1 MLALPQLAA
10 SLALVSPDGGIVPI
24 EVQRAGGA
32 RSTPD
37 DAGPANGG
45 TDVRHVAQAKP
56 TGSKR
61 HIVRRT
67 VGLLR
72 PYRRH
77 FASLVLLIV
86 VTATLDLLPVL
97 LLAEIVNEAVPG
109 SGNAGR
115 LNVLLVAIL
124 AIYVVSGLLG
134 VLLGYV
140 NQVVG
145 QGVMVDLRQTLHTHL
160 QRLSVRFYTNTRT
173 GEILSRISTDVNAV
187 QMAVT
192 GTFTE
197 FLTNLITLVVAL
209 AIMFQLDWRL
219 ALIAVAVLPFWVFP
233 TMRVGMAQRRLQREW
248 QEEAAGMSA
257 HLEETFSVSGA
268 MLVKTFGRQEHES
281 ARFNRAN
288 RALRSLSIRRMM
300 AGRWFNMGT
309 QLFGSIS
316 VAVVFWFGGRAVI
329 NDEITLGAVV
339 AFSVLAQR
347 VFQPFQSIARIN
359 TTMLTS
365 LALFERIFE
374 YLDLPV
380 EVDEVPDAVALQ
392 RPRGDLVFEQ
402 VTFRYSAVTAPA
414 IDETSF
420 EVKRGQMAALVGPS
434 GAGKTTVTYL
444 LQRFYD
450 PQQGRVLLDG
460 HDLCG
465 LTLDS
470 VSRAVGAV
478 MQDTYLFHTTLA
490 DNVRYGRLDA
500 SDEDVRA
507 ATSAAGLDEMI
518 QRLPEGMETVVGE
531 RGYRL
536 SGGEKQRVAIAR
548 AVLKDPP
555 VLLLDEATAS
565 LDSRL
570 EREIREAT
578 ARLAEGRT
586 TVVIAHRLSTVVAA
600 DAIFVLDRGRI
611 VERGRHEELLAR
623 GGLYAS
629 LYREQFSHE
638 QPVEAS
644 AEIAGA

>member
-1 MLALPQLAA
+1 M
-10 SLALVSPDGGIVPI
+10 
-24 EVQRAGGA
+24 
-32 RSTPD
+32 
-37 DAGPANGG
+37 
-45 TDVRHVAQAKP
+45 DVRHLAQAKS

-72 PYRRH
+72 PYRGH
-77 FASLVLLIV
+77 FALLVLLIV

-97 LLAEIVNEAVPG
+97 LLAEIVDEAVPG
-109 SGNAGR
+109 SGDAGR
-115 LNVLLVAIL
+115 LNVLFVSILV
-124 AIYVVSGLLG
+124 IYVVSGLLG

-145 QGVMVDLRQTLHTHL
+145 QGVMVDLRQALHAHL

-257 HLEETFSVSGA
+257 HLEETLSVSGA

-281 ARFNRAN
+281 ARFDRAN
-288 RALRSLSIRRMM
+288 GALRSLSIRRMM

-329 NDEITLGAVV
+329 NEELTLGAVV

-347 VFQPFQSIARIN
+347 VFQPFQRIARIN

-374 YLDLPV
+374 YVDLPV
-380 EVDEVPDAVALQ
+380 EVDETPDAVALQ

-402 VTFRYSAVTAPA
+402 VTFRYTASTAPA

-460 HDLCG
+460 HDLRG
-465 LTLDS
+465 LTLES

-490 DNVRYGRLDA
+490 DNIRYGRLDA

-507 ATSAAGLDEMI
+507 AASAAGLDEMI
-518 QRLPEGMETVVGE
+518 ARLPDGMETVVGE

-555 VLLLDEATAS
+555 VLVLDEATAS

-600 DAIFVLDRGRI
+600 DVIFVLDRGRI